1 MNVRSQTLRNTLFST
16 VGIYTEFFLGMLT
29 SILIAR
35 HLGPH
40 EFGSYSLVIWLV
52 AIGVAVTNSGTAGAA
67 IRFIAELR
75 GGGNA
80 HLIQPLLDYLR
91 RAQRLFLL
99 VVAVIMAAVVLLGGD
114 RLTPRI
120 DPLPLVLLL
129 AVSIA
134 LRATYMFTIGVA
146 KGFESF
152 RTTAAI
158 ALVATPLNLAMVAIA
173 WWFDAPME
181 AFLAIFVLSGMVFY
195 WSSTRRVAK
204 LVPPSTADA
213 QLPADLLARVRRHM
227 FISAFMVTVTFVT
240 ASDVEVLFLNLL
252 DTAKAAGHFKVAHL
266 LASGASILVPG
277 VFSALLLPMMAG
289 ALAQGEAVAG
299 RRFVAS
305 TNYLALLAAPVIAF
319 GVVFAGPVI
328 VTLYGAAYAESATA
342 FAALLFAYAITAIS
356 SAGSSLLISADRQHT
371 VLMLVAVA
379 GTLKIV
385 LDIVLIQRFGFIG
398 AVIAASS
405 ALVLNSVLMMVLAM
419 RAIRTSLDWRRLLR
433 IAFAAVAT
441 ATISMP
447 LHLTLRPVQ
456 ALLAGAL
463 VTAIAYP
470 LLTLVLRCWTR
481 EDIDH
486 VQAMHA
492 RTGSRPRVLASLL
505 EWAHGRAPGEPA

>member
-1 MNVRSQTLRNTLFST
+1 MNARSQTLRNTLFST

-40 EFGSYSLVIWLV
+40 EFGTYSLVIWFV

-75 GGGNA
+75 GGGND
-80 HLIQPLLDYLR
+80 HLIRPLLEYLR

-99 VVAVIMAAVVLLGGD
+99 VVVLAMAAVVVFGGE
-114 RLTPRI
+114 RLTPAL
-120 DPLPLVLLL
+120 DPRLLVGLL

-146 KGFESF
+146 KGFENF
-152 RTTAAI
+152 RTTAAV
-158 ALVATPLNLAMVAIA
+158 ALVATPLNLAMVAVA
-173 WWFDAPME
+173 WWVDAPME
-181 AFLAIFVLSGMVFY
+181 AFLAIFLVSGVVFY
-195 WSSTRRVAK
+195 WASTRRVEK
-204 LVPPSTADA
+204 LLPPTTPDA
-213 QLPADLLARVRRHM
+213 VLPEDLLARVRRHM

-240 ASDVEVLFLNLL
+240 ASDVEVLFLNML
-252 DTAKAAGHFKVAHL
+252 DTARSAGHFKVAHQ

-289 ALAQGEAVAG
+289 ALAKGQEVAG

-328 VTLYGAAYAESATA
+328 ITLYGVKYSESATA
-342 FAALLFAYAITAIS
+342 FAALLTAYAFTAIS

-371 VLMLVAVA
+371 VLKLVAAA
-379 GTLKIV
+379 GALKV
-385 LDIVLIQRFGFIG
+385 LLDVVLIHRFGFIG
-398 AVIAASS
+398 AVIASS
-405 ALVLNSVLMMVLAM
+405 TALVVNSTLMMVLAM
-419 RAIRTSLDWRRLLR
+419 RAIHTSLDWLRLLR
-433 IAFAAVAT
+433 IAFAALLT
-441 ATISMP
+441 AAIAMP
-447 LHLTLRPVQ
+447 AHLTLPPVQ
-456 ALLAGAL
+456 ALLVGAL
-463 VTAIAYP
+463 VTSITYP
-470 LLTLVLRCWTR
+470 LLTLVLRCWSR
-481 EDIDH
+481 EDIAH

-492 RTGSRPRVLASLL
+492 RARSRPRALATLL
-505 EWAHGRAPGEPA
+505 RWAHARAPGEPA